1 MGAPAYTPLYLPT
14 MRPQILF
21 PLFAD
26 VTSLKGVGAKVA
38 PLVQKL
44 AGPLVRDLVFL
55 SPSGLITRRRTTAA
69 EAVEGEVGVFE
80 VEIDR
85 LFVPSKIGAPLK
97 VRASDATGF
106 VHLIWFGGSPQ
117 HIDRQLP
124 RGERRLVSGKVE
136 RYNGEVQILHPDWI
150 VPLEKADE
158 IPSVEAVYP
167 ATAGLGSRVVRKLAL
182 AALAAAPEL
191 PEWQDAAWLA
201 ARRWP
206 GWRASLEALHAP
218 TSEFDLGPESPV
230 RQRLAYDELFAHQL
244 ALARRR
250 RARQIT
256 PAPVITPGEA
266 SATLLSALPFTLTNA
281 QAQALVEIRRDL
293 ASGEQMGRLL
303 QGDVGS
309 GKTAVAALAM
319 ADAASSGF
327 QAALMAPTEILARQ
341 HHQRLSPMLES
352 AGITAVLLTGR
363 DTTAERRVRLDALAT
378 GAAQVAI
385 GTHALFQDAVRFDRL
400 ALAVI
405 DEQHRFGVNERQR
418 LQAKGDPRVGG
429 VHLLTM
435 SATPIPRTL
444 ELTQYGEL
452 EVSRLMEKPP
462 GRTPVATAVLPLAR
476 IGEVAQRLKA
486 AIEGGAQAYWICP
499 LVAESEASDLA
510 AAEARAA
517 DLRRILKIEVG
528 LAHGQMPGA
537 EREAVMADFAD
548 GRIPLLVATTVVEVG
563 VDVPNASIMVIEH
576 ADRFGLAQLHQLR
589 GRVGRGAK
597 ASACI
602 LLYGGEDGAL
612 GETAKTRLET
622 LRRTE
627 DGFEIAEEDFR
638 LRGGGDPLGL
648 KQSGFPAYR
657 FADPVRHRSLMLA
670 ASDDARLVLGRDPD
684 LTSERGD
691 AVKVLEALFDWRND
705 RTGLD

>member
-1 MGAPAYTPLYLPT
+1 

-21 PLFAD
+21 PLFAE
-26 VTSLKGVGAKVA
+26 VSGLKGVGPKVL

-44 AGPLVRDLVFL
+44 AGPLVRDLLFL
-55 SPSGLITRRRTTAA
+55 SPSGVVVRRPMTAA
-69 EAVEGEVGVFE
+69 DAVEGSVGIFE
-80 VEIDR
+80 VVVDR
-85 LFVPSKIGAPLK
+85 LIVPNKPGVPIK
-97 VRASDATGF
+97 VRATDATGF
-106 VHLIWFGGSPQ
+106 VHLIWFGGSGQ
-117 HIDRQLP
+117 HIDRLLP
-124 RGERRLVSGKVE
+124 KGQPRLVSGKVE
-136 RYNGEVQILHPDWI
+136 RFNNEVQIVHPD
-150 VPLEKADE
+150 VFKPEEADE
-158 IPSVEAVYP
+158 IAVVEPVYP
-167 ATAGLGSRVVRKLAL
+167 QTQGLTSRVVRKLVR
-182 AALAAAPEL
+182 AALPSAPEL
-191 PEWQDAAWLA
+191 PEWQDPAWKA
-201 ARRWP
+201 KQGWV
-206 GWRASLEALHAP
+206 GWREALEALHAP
-218 TSEFDLGPESPV
+218 QGERDLEPDAPA
-230 RQRLAYDELFAHQL
+230 RQRLAFDELLAHQL

-256 PAPVITPGEA
+256 PAPVIHAGETA
-266 SATLLSALPFTLTNA
+266 DRLLAALPFALTGA
-281 QAQALVEIRRDL
+281 QAQAIGEIRRDL

-309 GKTAVAALAM
+309 GKTAVAAMAL
-319 ADAASSGF
+319 ADAAASGF
-327 QAALMAPTEILARQ
+327 QGALMAPTEILARQ
-341 HHQRLSPMLES
+341 HWLRLTPLLEA
-352 AGITAVLLTGR
+352 AGVTTVLLTGR
-363 DTTAERRVRLDALAT
+363 DTPAERRTRLAALAS
-378 GAAQVAI
+378 GEAQVAI
-385 GTHALFQDAVRFDRL
+385 GTHALFQDAVRFDKL

-418 LQAKGDPRVGG
+418 LQAKGDPRTGG

-452 EVSRLMEKPP
+452 EVSRLTEKPP
-462 GRTPVATAVLPLAR
+462 GRTPVTTAVLPLAR
-476 IGEVAQRLKA
+476 IGEVAKRLKA
-486 AIEGGAQAYWICP
+486 AVDGGAQAYWICP
-499 LVAESEASDLA
+499 LVAESEAIDLA
-510 AAEARAA
+510 AAEARAT
-517 DLRRILKIEVG
+517 DLKRLLGVEVG

-548 GRIPLLVATTVVEVG
+548 GRTQVLVATTVVEVG

-589 GRVGRGAK
+589 GRVGRGSK
-597 ASACI
+597 ASTCL
-602 LLYGGEDGAL
+602 LLYGGGDDGL

-657 FADPVRHRSLMLA
+657 FADPIRHKALMLA
-670 ASDDARLVLGRDPD
+670 AADDARLVLARDPD
-684 LTSERGD
+684 LTSLRGE

-705 RTGLD
+705 RPGID

>member
-1 MGAPAYTPLYLPT
+1 
-14 MRPQILF
+14 MRPPSLF
-21 PLFAD
+21 PLFAE
-26 VTSLKGVGAKVA
+26 VSTLKGVGPKVL
-38 PLVQKL
+38 PSVQKL
-44 AGPLVRDLVFL
+44 AGPLVRDLLFL
-55 SPSGLITRRRTTAA
+55 SPSGLIVRRRMTAVSA
-69 EAVEGEVGVFE
+69 TEGQVGIFE
-80 VEIDR
+80 VVVDR
-85 LFVPSKIGAPLK
+85 LIVPGKPGAPIK
-97 VRASDATGF
+97 VRATDDTGF
-106 VHLIWFGGSPQ
+106 VHLIWFGGSAQ
-117 HIDRQLP
+117 HIDRLLP

-136 RYNGEVQILHPDWI
+136 RFNNEVQIVHPDI
-150 VPLEKADE
+150 FTLAQADD
-158 IPSVEAVYP
+158 IAAVEPVYP
-167 ATAGLGSRVVRKLAL
+167 ATQGLSSRVTRKLVQGAL
-182 AALAAAPEL
+182 EHAPEL
-191 PEWQDAAWLA
+191 PEWQDPAWLA
-201 ARRWP
+201 RRRWP
-206 GWRASLEALHAP
+206 GWRAALAALHAP
-218 TSEFDLGPESPV
+218 TAEPDLLPDAPA
-230 RQRLAYDELFAHQL
+230 RQRLAYDELLAHQL

-256 PAPVITPGEA
+256 PAPIIAPGQP
-266 SATLLSALPFTLTNA
+266 SAHLLAALPFDLTGA
-281 QAQALVEIRRDL
+281 QVQAIAEIRRDL

-309 GKTAVAALAM
+309 GKTAVAALAL
-319 ADAASSGF
+319 ADAAASGF
-327 QAALMAPTEILARQ
+327 QSALMAPTEILARQ
-341 HHQRLSPMLES
+341 HWQRLSPMLEA
-352 AGITAVLLTGR
+352 AGLPTVLLTGR
-363 DTTAERRVRLDALAT
+363 DTPAERRSRLAALAS
-378 GAAQVAI
+378 GEARVAV

-418 LQAKGDPRVGG
+418 LQAKGDPRIGG

-452 EVSRLMEKPP
+452 EVSRLTEKPP
-462 GRTPVATAVLPLAR
+462 GRTPVTTAVVPLAR
-476 IGEVAQRLKA
+476 IGEVAKRLKA
-486 AIEGGAQAYWICP
+486 ALDSGAQAYWICP

-517 DLRRILKIEVG
+517 DLRRIMGVEVG
-528 LAHGQMPGA
+528 LAHGQMAGA

-548 GRIPLLVATTVVEVG
+548 GRTPLLVATTVVEVG

-589 GRVGRGAK
+589 GRVGRGTA
-597 ASACI
+597 ASTCL
-602 LLYGGEDGAL
+602 LLYGGGGDGL
-612 GETAKTRLET
+612 GETARVRLET

-657 FADPVRHRSLMLA
+657 FADPIRHRDLLLTA
-670 ASDDARLVLGRDPD
+670 ADDARLVLGRDPD
-684 LTSERGD
+684 LTSPRGE

-705 RTGLD
+705 RPGVD

>member
-1 MGAPAYTPLYLPT
+1 

-21 PLFAD
+21 PLFAE
-26 VTSLKGVGAKVA
+26 VTSLKGVGTKVA
-38 PLVQKL
+38 PLIQKL
-44 AGPLVRDLVFL
+44 AGPLVRDVLFL
-55 SPSGLITRRRTTAA
+55 APVGVITRRRTQAA
-69 EAVEGEVGVFE
+69 DAVEGEIGIFDVVVDRMIAPARPGV
-80 VEIDR
+80 
-85 LFVPSKIGAPLK
+85 PLK
-97 VRASDATGF
+97 VRASDETGF

-124 RGERRLVSGKVE
+124 QGERRLVSGKVE
-136 RYNGEVQILHPDWI
+136 RFNGEVQIVHPDWI
-150 VPLEKADE
+150 VPLDRGEE
-158 IPSVEAVYP
+158 IPAVEPVYP
-167 ATAGLGSRVVRKLAL
+167 ATAGLTSRVVRKLAL
-182 AALAAAPEL
+182 GALDAAPEL
-191 PEWQDAAWLA
+191 DEWQDPAWLA
-201 ARRWP
+201 KQRWP
-206 GWRASLEALHAP
+206 GWHAAIEALHTPAGEADLSPDAAP
-218 TSEFDLGPESPV
+218 

-256 PAPVITPGEA
+256 PAPII
-266 SATLLSALPFTLTNA
+266 ATGAVSQALLTALPFTLTHA
-281 QAQALVEIRRDL
+281 QARAVTEIRRDL

-309 GKTAVAALAM
+309 GKTAVAALAI
-319 ADAASSGF
+319 ADAAGSGF

-341 HHQRLSPMLES
+341 HFQRLAPMLEA
-352 AGITAVLLTGR
+352 AGAPTLLLTGR
-363 DTTAERRVRLDALAT
+363 DTPAERRERLAALAS
-378 GAAQVAI
+378 GEARVAI

-405 DEQHRFGVNERQR
+405 DEQHRFGVNERSR

-462 GRTPVATAVLPLAR
+462 GRTPISTAVLPLAR

-486 AIEGGAQAYWICP
+486 AVESGAQAYWICP
-499 LVAESEASDLA
+499 LVAESEVSDLA
-510 AAEARAA
+510 AAEERAR
-517 DLRRILKIEVG
+517 DLRRILNIEVG

-537 EREAVMADFAD
+537 EREAVMADFSE
-548 GRIPLLVATTVVEVG
+548 GRLSVLVATTVVEVG
-563 VDVPNASIMVIEH
+563 VDVPNATIMVIEH

-597 ASACI
+597 SSACI
-602 LLYGGEDGAL
+602 LLYGGQDGGL
-612 GETAKTRLET
+612 GDTARERLET
-622 LRRTE
+622 LRRSE

-648 KQSGFPAYR
+648 RQSGFPAYR
-657 FADPVRHRSLMLA
+657 FADPIRHRSLLLA
-670 ASDDARLVLGRDPD
+670 AADDARLVLGRNPD
-684 LTSERGD
+684 LTGPRGE
-691 AVKVLEALFDWRND
+691 AIQVLEALFDWKTERS
-705 RTGLD
+705 GLD

>member
-1 MGAPAYTPLYLPT
+1 MLIG

-21 PLFAD
+21 PLFAGVD
-26 VTSLKGVGAKVA
+26 SLKGVGPKVL

-44 AGPLVRDLVFL
+44 AGPLVRDLLFL
-55 SPSGLITRRRTTAA
+55 PPSGVVVRRPMTAVD
-69 EAVEGEVGVFE
+69 AVEGQVGIFE
-80 VEIDR
+80 VTIDR
-85 LFVPSKIGAPLK
+85 LILPGKPGVPIK
-97 VRASDATGF
+97 VRAIDATGF
-106 VHLIWFGGSPQ
+106 VHLIWFGGSGQ
-117 HIDRQLP
+117 HIDRLLP
-124 RGERRLVSGKVE
+124 RGETRLVSGKVE
-136 RYNGEVQILHPDWI
+136 RFNNEVQIVHPD
-150 VPLEKADE
+150 VFKLTEADE
-158 IPSVEAVYP
+158 IAAVEPVYP
-167 ATAGLGSRVVRKLAL
+167 ATQGLTSRVVRKLVL
-182 AALAAAPEL
+182 AALTHAPDL
-191 PEWQDAAWLA
+191 PEWQDPAWLA
-201 ARRWP
+201 KRRWI
-206 GWRASLEALHAP
+206 GWREAIERLHAP
-218 TSEFDLGPESPV
+218 TGEADLDPGAPV
-230 RQRLAYDELFAHQL
+230 RERLAYDELFAHQL

-256 PAPVITPGEA
+256 PAPVITPGDA
-266 SATLLSALPFTLTNA
+266 SARLLAALPFTLTGA
-281 QAQALVEIRRDL
+281 QTQAVAEIRRDL

-309 GKTAVAALAM
+309 GKTAVAALAL
-319 ADAASSGF
+319 ADAAASGF

-341 HHQRLSPMLES
+341 HYQRLAPMLEA
-352 AGITAVLLTGR
+352 AGVPTVLLTGR
-363 DTTAERRVRLDALAT
+363 DTAAERRPRLAALAS
-378 GAAQVAI
+378 GEAQVAI

-418 LQAKGDPRVGG
+418 LQSKGDPRTGG

-452 EVSRLMEKPP
+452 DVSRLTEKPP
-462 GRTPVATAVLPLAR
+462 GRTPVTTAVLPLAR
-476 IGEVAQRLKA
+476 IGEVAKRLKA
-486 AIEGGAQAYWICP
+486 ALDSGAQAYWICP

-517 DLRRILKIEVG
+517 DLRRILNIEVG
-528 LAHGQMPGA
+528 LAHGQMPGV

-548 GRIPLLVATTVVEVG
+548 GRTPLLVATTVVEVG

-589 GRVGRGAK
+589 GRVGRGSK
-597 ASACI
+597 ASTCL
-602 LLYGGEDGAL
+602 LLYGGGDDGL

-657 FADPVRHRSLMLA
+657 FADPIRHRSLMLA
-670 ASDDARLVLGRDPD
+670 AADDARLVLGRDPD
-684 LTSERGD
+684 LLSPRGE

-705 RTGLD
+705 RSGLD

>member
-1 MGAPAYTPLYLPT
+1 MLSP

-21 PLFAD
+21 PLFAE
-26 VTSLKGVGAKVA
+26 VASLKGVGPKVL

-44 AGPLVRDLVFL
+44 AGPLVRDLLFL
-55 SPSGLITRRRTTAA
+55 SPSGLIVRRPMSATT
-69 EAVEGEVGVFE
+69 AVEGLVGVFDI
-80 VEIDR
+80 VIDR
-85 LFVPSKIGAPLK
+85 LIVPGKPGAPIK

-106 VHLIWFGGSPQ
+106 VHLIWFGGSAR
-117 HIDRQLP
+117 HIDRLLP
-124 RGERRLVSGKVE
+124 KGERRLVSGKVE
-136 RYNGEVQILHPDWI
+136 RFNNEVQIVHPEVFTPDQVDDI
-150 VPLEKADE
+150 GA
-158 IPSVEAVYP
+158 VEPVYP
-167 ATAGLGSRVVRKLAL
+167 ATQGLSSRVIRKLVL
-182 AALAAAPEL
+182 AALQQAPDL
-191 PEWQDAAWLA
+191 PEWQDPAWLSKQ
-201 ARRWP
+201 RWP
-206 GWRASLEALHAP
+206 AWRAALGVLHAP
-218 TSEFDLGPESPV
+218 AAEPDLSPEAPA
-230 RQRLAYDELFAHQL
+230 RQRLAYDELLAHQL

-250 RARQIT
+250 RARQTT
-256 PAPVITPGEA
+256 PAPLIQPGEA
-266 SATLLSALPFTLTNA
+266 AARVLDALPFDLTGA
-281 QAQALVEIRRDL
+281 QQQALAEIRRDL

-309 GKTAVAALAM
+309 GKTAVAALAL
-319 ADAASSGF
+319 ADAAASGV
-327 QAALMAPTEILARQ
+327 QSALMAPTEILARQ
-341 HHQRLSPMLES
+341 HWQRLAPMLEA
-352 AGITAVLLTGR
+352 AGVPTVLLTGR
-363 DTTAERRVRLDALAT
+363 DTPAERRVRLAALAS
-378 GAAQVAI
+378 GEAKVAI

-418 LQAKGDPRVGG
+418 LQAKGDPRTGG

-452 EVSRLMEKPP
+452 EVSRLTEKPP
-462 GRTPVATAVLPLAR
+462 GRTPVTTAVVPQAR
-476 IGEVAQRLKA
+476 IGEVAKRLKA
-486 AIEGGAQAYWICP
+486 ALDSGAQAYWICP

-517 DLRRILKIEVG
+517 DLRRIMRVEVG

-548 GRIPLLVATTVVEVG
+548 GRTPLLVATTVVEVG

-576 ADRFGLAQLHQLR
+576 AERFGLAQLHQLR
-589 GRVGRGAK
+589 GRVGRGSA
-597 ASACI
+597 ASTCL
-602 LLYGGEDGAL
+602 LLYGGGEDGL
-612 GETAKTRLET
+612 GETAKTRLEI

-657 FADPVRHRSLMLA
+657 FADPNRHRSLLMA
-670 ASDDARLVLGRDPD
+670 AADDARLVLGRDPD
-684 LTSERGD
+684 LTTPRGE
-691 AVKVLEALFDWRND
+691 AIQVLEALFDWRND
-705 RTGLD
+705 RPGMD

>member
-1 MGAPAYTPLYLPT
+1 

-21 PLFAD
+21 PLFAE
-26 VTSLKGVGAKVA
+26 VSTLKGVGPKVL

-44 AGPLVRDLVFL
+44 AGPLVRDVLFL
-55 SPSGLITRRRTTAA
+55 SPSGVVVRRPMTAVDA
-69 EAVEGEVGVFE
+69 IEGQVGLFE
-80 VEIDR
+80 VIIER
-85 LFVPSKIGAPLK
+85 LILPGKPGVPIK
-97 VRASDATGF
+97 VRASDQTGF
-106 VHLIWFGGSPQ
+106 VHLIWFGGSGQ
-117 HIDRQLP
+117 HIDRLLP
-124 RGERRLVSGKVE
+124 RGETRLVSGKVE
-136 RYNGEVQILHPDWI
+136 RFNNEVQIVHPDI
-150 VPLEKADE
+150 FKPSEADE
-158 IPSVEAVYP
+158 IAAVEPVYP
-167 ATAGLGSRVVRKLAL
+167 ATLGLTSRVIRKLAQQ
-182 AALAAAPEL
+182 ALALAPDL
-191 PEWQDAAWLA
+191 PEWQDPAWLA
-201 ARRWP
+201 KQGWGRWHE
-206 GWRASLEALHAP
+206 AIAALHAP
-218 TSEFDLGPESPV
+218 AGEPDLDPGSPV
-230 RQRLAYDELFAHQL
+230 RERLAYDELFAHQL

-256 PAPVITPGEA
+256 PAPVIRPGEA
-266 SATLLSALPFTLTNA
+266 SEKLLAALPFTLTGA
-281 QAQALVEIRRDL
+281 QARAVEDVRRDL
-293 ASGEQMGRLL
+293 VSGEQMGRLL

-309 GKTAVAALAM
+309 GKTAVAALAL
-319 ADAASSGF
+319 ADAAASGF

-341 HHQRLSPMLES
+341 HYQRLAPMLEA
-352 AGITAVLLTGR
+352 AGVPTVLLTGR
-363 DTTAERRVRLDALAT
+363 DTPAERRPRLAALAS
-378 GAAQVAI
+378 GEAAVAI

-400 ALAVI
+400 GLAVI

-418 LQAKGDPRVGG
+418 LQAKGDPRTGG

-452 EVSRLMEKPP
+452 DVSRLTEKPP
-462 GRTPVATAVLPLAR
+462 GRTPVTTAVLPQAR
-476 IGEVAQRLKA
+476 IGEVAKRLKA
-486 AIEGGAQAYWICP
+486 ALDSGAQAYWICP

-517 DLRRILKIEVG
+517 DLRRLLNIEVG

-548 GRIPLLVATTVVEVG
+548 GRTPLLVATTVVEVG

-597 ASACI
+597 ASTCL
-602 LLYGGEDGAL
+602 LLYGGGDDGL
-612 GETAKTRLET
+612 GETARIRLET

-657 FADPVRHRSLMLA
+657 FADPIRHRGLMLA
-670 ASDDARLVLGRDPD
+670 AADDARIVLGRDPD
-684 LTSERGD
+684 LLTPRGE

-705 RTGLD
+705 RSGLD

>member
-1 MGAPAYTPLYLPT
+1 

-21 PLFAD
+21 PLFAE
-26 VTSLKGVGAKVA
+26 VTSLKGVGTKVA
-38 PLVQKL
+38 PLIQKL
-44 AGPLVRDLVFL
+44 AGPLVRDVAFL
-55 SPSGLITRRRTTAA
+55 APTGVITRRRTTAA
-69 EAVEGEVGVFE
+69 DAVEGEVGIFDVI
-80 VEIDR
+80 VDR
-85 LFVPSKIGAPLK
+85 MIAPGRPGVPLK
-97 VRASDATGF
+97 VRASDDTGF

-136 RYNGEVQILHPDWI
+136 RFNGEVQIVHPDWI
-150 VPLEKADE
+150 VPLDKADE
-158 IPSVEAVYP
+158 IPAVEPIYP
-167 ATAGLGSRVVRKLAL
+167 ATAGLTSRVVRKLAL

-191 PEWQDAAWLA
+191 DEWQDPAWLA
-201 ARRWP
+201 KQHWP
-206 GWRASLEALHAP
+206 GWHAALETLHGPSGEADLSPDAP
-218 TSEFDLGPESPV
+218 A

-256 PAPVITPGEA
+256 PAPVIEPGEA
-266 SATLLSALPFTLTNA
+266 SRALLGALPFTLTNA
-281 QAQALVEIRRDL
+281 QTAALTEIRRDL

-309 GKTAVAALAM
+309 GKTAVAALALM
-319 ADAASSGF
+319 DAAGAGF

-341 HHQRLSPMLES
+341 HYQRLAPMLEA
-352 AGITAVLLTGR
+352 AGASTILLTGR
-363 DTTAERRVRLDALAT
+363 DTAVERRERLAALAS
-378 GAAQVAI
+378 GEAAIAI

-405 DEQHRFGVNERQR
+405 DEQHRFGVNERAR

-452 EVSRLMEKPP
+452 EVSRLTEKPP
-462 GRTPVATAVLPLAR
+462 GRTPISTAVLPLAR

-486 AIEGGAQAYWICP
+486 AVEGGAQAYWICP

-510 AAEARAA
+510 AAEERAR
-517 DLRRILKIEVG
+517 DLRRILNIDVG

-548 GRIPLLVATTVVEVG
+548 GRISVLVATTVVEVG
-563 VDVPNASIMVIEH
+563 VDVPNATIMVIEH

-597 ASACI
+597 SSACI
-602 LLYGGEDGAL
+602 LLYGGQDGGQGAAL
-612 GETAKTRLET
+612 GDTARERLEM
-622 LRRTE
+622 LRRSE

-657 FADPVRHRSLMLA
+657 FADPIRHRALMLA

-684 LTSERGD
+684 LVTPRGQ
-691 AVKVLEALFDWRND
+691 AIRVLEALFDWKAD

>member
-1 MGAPAYTPLYLPT
+1 

-21 PLFAD
+21 PLFAE
-26 VTSLKGVGAKVA
+26 VSTLKGVGPKVL
-38 PLVQKL
+38 PLVQKV
-44 AGPLVRDLVFL
+44 AGPLVRDLLFL
-55 SPSGLITRRRTTAA
+55 SPSGVVVRRPMTAVD
-69 EAVEGEVGVFE
+69 AVEGQVGIFE
-80 VEIDR
+80 VMIDR
-85 LFVPSKIGAPLK
+85 LILPGKPGVPIK
-97 VRASDATGF
+97 VRATDQTGF
-106 VHLIWFGGSPQ
+106 VHLIWFGGSGQ
-117 HIDRQLP
+117 HIDRLLP
-124 RGERRLVSGKVE
+124 RGETRLVSGKVE
-136 RYNGEVQILHPDWI
+136 RFNNEVQIVHPD
-150 VPLEKADE
+150 VFKPTEADD
-158 IPSVEAVYP
+158 IAMVEPVYP
-167 ATAGLGSRVVRKLAL
+167 ATQGLASRNIRKLVLQAV
-182 AALAAAPEL
+182 AHAPEL
-191 PEWQDAAWLA
+191 AEWQDPAWLA
-201 ARRWP
+201 KRKWA
-206 GWRASLEALHAP
+206 GWHQAITALHAP
-218 TSEFDLGPESPV
+218 TGERDLEPDAPARE
-230 RQRLAYDELFAHQL
+230 RLAYDELFAHQL

-256 PAPVITPGEA
+256 PAPVIRPGETSERLVA
-266 SATLLSALPFTLTNA
+266 ALPFTLTGA
-281 QAQALVEIRRDL
+281 QQRAVEEIRHDL

-309 GKTAVAALAM
+309 GKTAVAALAL
-319 ADAASSGF
+319 ADAAASGF

-341 HHQRLSPMLES
+341 HYQRLAPMLEA
-352 AGITAVLLTGR
+352 AGVPTVLLTGR
-363 DTTAERRVRLDALAT
+363 DSQAERRPKLMALAS
-378 GAAQVAI
+378 GEARVAI

-418 LQAKGDPRVGG
+418 LQAKGDPRTGG

-452 EVSRLMEKPP
+452 DVSRLTEKPP
-462 GRTPVATAVLPLAR
+462 GRTPVTTAVLPLAR
-476 IGEVAQRLKA
+476 IGEVAKRLKA
-486 AIEGGAQAYWICP
+486 ALDEGAQAYWICP

-517 DLRRILKIEVG
+517 DLRRILQVEVG

-548 GRIPLLVATTVVEVG
+548 GRTPLLVATTVVEVG

-597 ASACI
+597 ASTCL
-602 LLYGGEDGAL
+602 LLYGGGDDGL

-670 ASDDARLVLGRDPD
+670 ASDDARIILGRDPD
-684 LTSERGD
+684 LLSPRGE

-705 RTGLD
+705 RSGLD

>member
-1 MGAPAYTPLYLPT
+1 

-21 PLFAD
+21 PLFAE
-26 VTSLKGVGAKVA
+26 VSSLKGVGPKIL

-44 AGPLVRDLVFL
+44 AGPLVRDVAFL
-55 SPSGLITRRRTTAA
+55 SPSGLIVRQPMTAVN
-69 EAVEGEVGVFE
+69 AVEGQVGIFE
-80 VEIDR
+80 VVIDR
-85 LFVPSKIGAPLK
+85 LFVPGKPGAPIK
-97 VRASDATGF
+97 VRASDDTGF
-106 VHLIWFGGSPQ
+106 VHMIWFGGSAQ
-117 HIDRQLP
+117 HIDRLLP
-124 RGERRLVSGKVE
+124 KGQKRLVSGKVE
-136 RYNGEVQILHPDWI
+136 RFNAEVQIVHPDI
-150 VPLEKADE
+150 FTPEQAGE
-158 IPSVEAVYP
+158 IAAIEPVYP
-167 ATAGLGSRVVRKLAL
+167 ATAGLSSRVVRKLVQ
-182 AALAAAPEL
+182 AALTHAPEL
-191 PEWQDAAWLA
+191 PEWQDPAWLA
-201 ARRWP
+201 KTRWP
-206 GWRASLEALHAP
+206 GWRAALESLHAP
-218 TSEFDLGPESPV
+218 ASEPELEPDAPA
-230 RQRLAYDELFAHQL
+230 RQRLAYDELLAHQL

-256 PAPVITPGEA
+256 PGPRIAPGEA
-266 SATLLSALPFTLTNA
+266 SAQLQAALGFDLTGA
-281 QAQALVEIRRDL
+281 QQQAVAEIRRDL

-309 GKTAVAALAM
+309 GKTAVAALAL
-319 ADAASSGF
+319 ADAAASGF

-341 HHQRLSPMLES
+341 HWQRLAPLLEA
-352 AGITAVLLTGR
+352 AGVSTILLTGR
-363 DTTAERRVRLDALAT
+363 DTPAERRVRLAALAS
-378 GAAQVAI
+378 GEAQVAI

-418 LQAKGDPRVGG
+418 LQAKGDPRTGG

-452 EVSRLMEKPP
+452 EVSRLTEKPP
-462 GRTPVATAVLPLAR
+462 GRTPITTAVLPLAR
-476 IGEVAQRLKA
+476 ISEVARRLKA
-486 AIEGGAQAYWICP
+486 AIDSGAQAYWICP
-499 LVAESEASDLA
+499 LVAESEAIDLA

-517 DLRRILKIEVG
+517 DLRRLLKIEVG

-563 VDVPNASIMVIEH
+563 VDVPNATIMVIEH

-602 LLYGGEDGAL
+602 LLYGGGDDGL
-612 GETAKTRLET
+612 GETARLRLET

-657 FADPVRHRSLMLA
+657 FADPIRHRSLLLTA
-670 ASDDARLVLGRDPD
+670 ADDARLVLGRDPD
-684 LTSERGD
+684 LSSPRGE

-705 RTGLD
+705 RPGID